1 MSIYFE
7 NFETELKLQMAMKLA
22 PAWPDETGVQP
33 FTWPYGPRELIAERK
48 KVCEIMVLRAKVE
61 KPVDHGGNPTK
72 TGYPLSFQDAFVPND
87 NTRTSLM
94 LEINSF
100 QDWRSLVV
108 KQRLDTFPVG
118 PSGTAERRAKRESD
132 WCAEMNVYYGWIK
145 GFLGQTSNNLL
156 EMQALCSEL
165 KPETLALV
173 KRCSNYEELDRSM
186 MMMKPHPTA
195 EGFPFTAPND
205 PVQTPKIS
213 R

>member
-1 MSIYFE
+1 M
-7 NFETELKLQMAMKLA
+7 ELKLQMAMKLA
-22 PAWPDETGVQP
+22 PAWPAETGVQP

-48 KVCEIMVLRAKVE
+48 RVAEIMTLRVKVE
-61 KPVDHGGNPTK
+61 KPVDWNGHPTI
-72 TGYPLSFQDAFVPND
+72 TGYPLTFHDAFVPD
-87 NTRTSLM
+87 DDTRTWLM
-94 LEINSF
+94 KDINSR
-100 QDWRSLVV
+100 DWRSLVV
-108 KQRLDTFPVG
+108 EERLNTFPVG
-118 PSGTAERRAKRESD
+118 PHGTAERRAKRESD
-132 WCAEMNVYYGWIK
+132 WSASMNLYYGWIK

-173 KRCSNYEELDRSM
+173 KRCSSYEELDRSM
-186 MMMKPHPTA
+186 MMMKQEPTA